1 MSLSKEERQIL
12 QEMEEALREQ
22 DHRAF
27 VKRAKSANL
36 RSSQKIAVS
45 MVLAFI
51 GGFSLLLLT
60 FGSSVLIGT
69 VGFLVMLGS
78 SLVFV
83 KHQGWSG
90 LERHHVAEG
99 RGSPDT

>member
-12 QEMEEALREQ
+12 QKMEEALREQ

-27 VKRAKSANL
+27 VKRVKSASL

-45 MVLAFI
+45 TVLAFI

-69 VGFLVMLGS
+69 VGFLFMLGS

-83 KHQGWSG
+83 KHRAGAGWKDTT
-90 LERHHVAEG
+90 
-99 RGSPDT
+99 SPR